1 MQDMVADHPVRMCI
15 RFDSRHDY
23 VPHRFKRANTRGIVS
38 RKEIVKVEA
47 ACIILI
53 TLFFCLFLNCLN
65 QASDDP
71 VRLRPCTQIV
81 ENIGIDDQV
90 EVIWLAFSD
99 CVEPVKLR
107 QLQKLT

>member
-1 MQDMVADHPVRMCI
+1 MAADDSVWMSI
-15 RFDSRHDY
+15 GFDSRHDY

-47 ACIILI
+47 ARIILI
-53 TLFFCLFLNCLN
+53 TRFFCLFFNCLN

-99 CVEPVKLR
+99 CVEPVKLP
-107 QLQKLT
+107 QLHKLT